1 MWCGVRNAVPCRSM
15 GTAAEESAGSPGIFE
30 RLSEMAITS
39 ELLASS
45 EDLSEILHRLAER
58 AREVTGAEYAAIST
72 FDEEGGLR
80 RFIYCG
86 ISDEQARKLGDPP
99 KGRGLLGRLATCDRP
114 MRIDD
119 LHESPYFT
127 GWPPGHPDMSRFL
140 GVPIRAG
147 GRAIGSLYM
156 TRGVDRPPFSEE
168 DEVAAAVLSL
178 QAAVSVSYAL
188 ARERR
193 GRIFLLEERER
204 IAHDLHDGT
213 IQALYALGLEC
224 DAMANREDYPPEAR
238 EALANAVRRINEI
251 IADIRSYI
259 TMLEAATPVDQPEL
273 TRDLGFIIR
282 QLVPPSISTVVNV
295 SAAALQELTTRE
307 SEDLL
312 YIAREALSNAVRHG
326 APTKIAVDLRQTAD
340 ATVLTIQ
347 DNGVGF
353 EEATTRRGLGTVTMR
368 TRAERLGG
376 ELTVIPIPGM
386 GTTVR
391 VAIPRHHDD
400 EEDDA

>member
-1 MWCGVRNAVPCRSM
+1 M
-15 GTAAEESAGSPGIFE
+15 GSSTGEPAQAAGIFE
-30 RLSEMAITS
+30 RLTEMAVTS
-39 ELLASS
+39 ELLATS
-45 EDLSEILHRLAER
+45 EDLAEILSRLAQR

-72 FDEEGGLR
+72 FDEEGVLT
-80 RFIYCG
+80 RFIYSG
-86 ISDEQARKLGDPP
+86 ISDAQARRLGDPP
-99 KGRGLLGRLATCDRP
+99 SGRGLLGELRNMDRP
-114 MRIDD
+114 LRLDD
-119 LHESPYFT
+119 LRSSPHFT
-127 GWPPGHPDMSRFL
+127 GWPPGHPDMTRFL

-147 GRAIGSLYM
+147 GRTIGSFYM
-156 TRGVDRPPFSEE
+156 TRGADRPPFSPE
-168 DEVAAAVLSL
+168 DEVAAAVLAL
-178 QAAVSVSYAL
+178 QAAVSVSYAM

-224 DAMANREDYPPEAR
+224 DAMANRDDYPVEAR
-238 EALANAVRRINEI
+238 EALANAVSRINEI

-259 TMLEAATPVDQPEL
+259 TMLESASPIAQPEL
-273 TRDLGFIIR
+273 TRDLAFVIR
-282 QLVPPSISTVVNV
+282 QLVPSSIATVVNI
-295 SAAALQELTTRE
+295 SAAALQELTARE

-326 APTKIAVDLRQTAD
+326 APTKVAVDLRQTGT
-340 ATVLTIQ
+340 ATVLTVQ

-353 EEATTRRGLGTVTMR
+353 DEATTRRGLGTVTMR

-391 VAIPRHHDD
+391 VTIPRRHDDD
-400 EEDDA
+400 EEEAL

>member
-1 MWCGVRNAVPCRSM
+1 MAV
-15 GTAAEESAGSPGIFE
+15 
-30 RLSEMAITS
+30 TS

-45 EDLSEILHRLAER
+45 EDLSDILHRLAER
-58 AREVTGAEYAAIST
+58 ARDVTGAEYAAIST
-72 FDEEGGLR
+72 FDDEGVLT
-80 RFIYCG
+80 RFIYTG
-86 ISDEQARKLGDPP
+86 MSDAQARMLGDPP
-99 KGRGLLGRLATCDRP
+99 KGRGLLGYLSQCERPLRL
-114 MRIDD
+114 DD
-119 LHESPYFT
+119 LRTSPHYT
-127 GWPPGHPDMSRFL
+127 GWPAGHPEMTHFL

-147 GRAIGSLYM
+147 GRTIGSLYM
-156 TRGVDRPPFSEE
+156 AREADGPPFSAE
-168 DEVAAAVLSL
+168 DEVAAGVLSL
-178 QAAVSVSYAL
+178 QAAVSVAYAL

-224 DAMANREDYPPEAR
+224 DAMASREDYPFEAK
-238 EALANAVRRINEI
+238 EAFGNAVSRINEL

-259 TMLEAATPVDQPEL
+259 TMLEAGSPVEQPEL
-273 TRDLGFIIR
+273 TRDLAFVIR
-282 QLVPPSISTVVNV
+282 QLVPSSIATVVNI

-326 APTKIAVDLRQTAD
+326 APTKIAVDLRQTED
-340 ATVLTIQ
+340 ATVLTVQ

-353 EEATTRRGLGTVTMR
+353 EEGTARRGLGTITMG
-368 TRAERLGG
+368 TRSERLGAA
-376 ELTVIPIPGM
+376 LTIIPIPGM

-391 VAIPRHHDD
+391 VAIPRHRQ
-400 EEDDA
+400 EEHE

>member
-1 MWCGVRNAVPCRSM
+1 MAV
-15 GTAAEESAGSPGIFE
+15 
-30 RLSEMAITS
+30 TS

-72 FDEEGGLR
+72 FDEEGVLT

-86 ISDEQARKLGDPP
+86 VSDEQARKLGDPP
-99 KGRGLLGRLATCDRP
+99 RGRGLLGRLATCERP
-114 MRIDD
+114 MRVDN

-156 TRGVDRPPFSEE
+156 TRGADRPPFTEE
-168 DEVAAAVLSL
+168 DEAAAAVLSL

-238 EALANAVRRINEI
+238 EALENAVKRINEI

-282 QLVPPSISTVVNV
+282 QLVPASIATVVNV

-353 EEATTRRGLGTVTMR
+353 DEATTRRGLGTVTMR
-368 TRAERLGG
+368 TRAERLGA
-376 ELTVIPIPGM
+376 ELTIIPIPGM

-391 VAIPRHHDD
+391 VAIPRHRDD